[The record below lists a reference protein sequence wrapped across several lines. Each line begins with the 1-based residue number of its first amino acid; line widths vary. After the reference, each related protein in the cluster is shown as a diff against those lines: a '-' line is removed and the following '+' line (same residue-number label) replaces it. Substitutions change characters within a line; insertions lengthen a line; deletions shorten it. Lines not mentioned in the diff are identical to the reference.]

1 MSNKNTFFD
10 EKFEKDLFES
20 FENDSTFVKPKNKI
34 QKQQKSKQKY
44 KPKLDLSFM
53 NEQKPPQNSQ
63 ELGYEM

>member
-1 MSNKNTFFD
+1 MSNSFFN
-10 EKFEKDLFES
+10 EKFERDLFES
-20 FENDSTFVKPKNKI
+20 FENDPSFAKPKPKI

-53 NEQKPPQNSQ
+53 NETKNQIPENSQ